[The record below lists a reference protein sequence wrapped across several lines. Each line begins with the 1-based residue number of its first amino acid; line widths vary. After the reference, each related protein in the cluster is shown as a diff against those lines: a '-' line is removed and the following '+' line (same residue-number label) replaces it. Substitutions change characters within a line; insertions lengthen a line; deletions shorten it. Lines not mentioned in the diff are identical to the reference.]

1 MSLEHDI
8 WSNLA
13 EKAAFMPDG
22 VKFCGIICNAEVW
35 LVKDKV
41 AGEFLRRPSAKPAQV
56 NPVPFA
62 SKKERA
68 ELRDRFAMAA
78 LAKLVGNAVPN
89 PVSAKEAW
97 EWADMMLAT
106 RGDDHEPKGEQR

>member
-8 WSNLA
+8 WFNLA

-22 VKFCGIICNAEVW
+22 VKFCGIICDAEVW
-35 LVKDKV
+35 LVKNK
-41 AGEFLRRPSAKPAQV
+41 ATEEFLRRPSAKPAQA

-78 LAKLVGNAVPN
+78 LTGLLAKGWTSELGREERAANAWQ
-89 PVSAKEAW
+89 EAD
-97 EWADMMLAT
+97 AMLKA
-106 RGDDHEPKGEQR
+106 RGDE

>member
-1 MSLEHDI
+1 MSFEHDI
-8 WSNLA
+8 WFNLA

-35 LVKDKV
+35 LVKDKAV
-41 AGEFLRRPSAKPAQV
+41 EEFLRGPSAKPAQV

-68 ELRDRFAMAA
+68 ELRDRFAMVALTGMLTVGDKALPRPIDAA
-78 LAKLVGNAVPN
+78 EWSYEYADAMLNA
-89 PVSAKEAW
+89 
-97 EWADMMLAT
+97 
-106 RGDDHEPKGEQR
+106 RGDD

>member
-1 MSLEHDI
+1 MSFEHDI
-8 WSNLA
+8 WFNLA

-35 LVKDKV
+35 LVKDKAV
-41 AGEFLRRPSAKPAQV
+41 EEFLRGPSAKPAQV
-56 NPVPFA
+56 NPVSDA

-78 LAKLVGNAVPN
+78 LTGFLA
-89 PVSAKEAW
+89 
-97 EWADMMLAT
+97 ADHCIASDVARWSYEYADAMLKA
-106 RGDDHEPKGEQR
+106 RGDD

>member
-8 WSNLA
+8 WFNLA

-35 LVKDKV
+35 LVKDKAV
-41 AGEFLRRPSAKPAQV
+41 EEFLRGPSAKPAQA
-56 NPVPFA
+56 NPVSLA
-62 SKKERA
+62 SEKERA

-78 LAKLVGNAVPN
+78 LTGLLANANENHGHRRSSEGYAQTAYDIAAV
-89 PVSAKEAW
+89 
-97 EWADMMLAT
+97 ML
-106 RGDDHEPKGEQR
+106 RRRDYD